1 MRLTLLHR
9 NLDATTATLATA
21 LIHYQSPKYHEDA
34 KKYFDGVLK
43 RNKNNN
49 TALVGL
55 GLILQE
61 QGDYERAL
69 EFLIKALRLNPDS
82 MKILSEASWCRVL
95 MQDYEEGR
103 EGLEECLEQISGVDA
118 QARELK
124 AQVLWRIG
132 TCIWNA
138 DGMHQ
143 QCP

>member
-1 MRLTLLHR
+1 M
-9 NLDATTATLATA
+9 
-21 LIHYQSPKYHEDA
+21 
-34 KKYFDGVLK
+34 
-43 RNKNNN
+43 
-49 TALVGL
+49 VGL
-55 GLILQE
+55 GLILEE

-69 EFLIKALRLNPDS
+69 DFLMKALKLNQDS
-82 MKILSEASWCRVL
+82 IKILSEASWCRVL
-95 MQDYEEGR
+95 MQDYEGGR
-103 EGLEECLEQISGVDA
+103 QGLEKCFEQITGVDA